1 MSKRRVQTT
10 EPLNAFE
17 RDKRIWE
24 IRDSYNRGKRPPKP
38 QSKHELDILKE
49 RHQFVRSN
57 DVDPSTLSW
66 EDQVAAKY
74 YDSLF
79 KEFAIVNLKHWSTGA
94 IGLRWRTE
102 DEVLLGIGHLTCAS
116 MRCQFHQPSARLL
129 ESLEEEGAIVD
140 PDSSTPLVETR
151 LAESEMN
158 FGYIEE
164 GIKKSA
170 LVKVVLCRE
179 CGKRLRR
186 GKEKAREARERA
198 AIDAGEVSRGG
209 VGEVTKTEMQRS
221 SSERRERMREDAK
234 EEKTRRR
241 TSKDPPQ
248 EEEDYAPA
256 LPPDIEQ
263 RRRSSPSGDRWRSRS
278 PSRSRRR
285 SASPSRR

>member
-1 MSKRRVQTT
+1 
-10 EPLNAFE
+10 
-17 RDKRIWE
+17 
-24 IRDSYNRGKRPPKP
+24 
-38 QSKHELDILKE
+38 
-49 RHQFVRSN
+49 
-57 DVDPSTLSW
+57 
-66 EDQVAAKY
+66 
-74 YDSLF
+74 
-79 KEFAIVNLKHWSTGA
+79 
-94 IGLRWRTE
+94 
-102 DEVLLGIGHLTCAS
+102 

-158 FGYIEE
+158 FGYVEE

-179 CGKRLRR
+179 CGKKLRR

-198 AIDAGEVSRGG
+198 AIEIGEGSRGG
-209 VGEVTKTEMQRS
+209 AGEALERETLGDT
-221 SSERRERMREDAK
+221 SERRERRREDAK
-234 EEKTRRR
+234 EEKRRQR
-241 TSKDPPQ
+241 SSEDLPHD
-248 EEEDYAPA
+248 EEDYAPS

-263 RRRSSPSGDRWRSRS
+263 RRRSSPSGERRRSRS